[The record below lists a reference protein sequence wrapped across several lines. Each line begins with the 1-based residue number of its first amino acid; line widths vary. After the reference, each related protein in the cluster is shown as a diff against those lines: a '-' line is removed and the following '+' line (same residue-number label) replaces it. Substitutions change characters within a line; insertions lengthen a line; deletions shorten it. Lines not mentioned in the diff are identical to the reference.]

1 MNESVDI
8 MYDKRL
14 FSKEDIRNVNY
25 KEEKNWRDSLLIS
38 MVTTKVTIWYIGKEN
53 PNQRPIYVLVQLGS
67 MTIISKLCFLC
78 HKLIEI
84 YNVHIM
90 LRCFHLFILK
100 IESVSLKIY

>member
-38 MVTTKVTIWYIGKEN
+38 MVTTKVTMVYC
-53 PNQRPIYVLVQLGS
+53 QRE
-67 MTIISKLCFLC
+67 SKSKTYLCTSSTWC
-78 HKLIEI
+78 
-84 YNVHIM
+84 
-90 LRCFHLFILK
+90 
-100 IESVSLKIY
+100 